1 MDLPDST
8 TKRLRSAREDLAQA
22 QQRWQ
27 GLLQTACEM
36 AGVDP
41 EQAQINLQ
49 AGVIRDTGSESS
61 PEDDD

>member
-8 TKRLRSAREDLAQA
+8 TERLRTAREDLAQA

-27 GLLQTACEM
+27 DLVQTACEM

-41 EQAQINLQ
+41 EAAQIDLQ
-49 AGVIRDTGSESS
+49 RGVIKAPD
-61 PEDDD
+61 ED

>member
-8 TKRLRSAREDLAQA
+8 TDRLRTAREDLAQA

-27 GLLQTACEM
+27 DLVQTACEM

-41 EQAQINLQ
+41 ETARIDLQ
-49 AGVIRDTGSESS
+49 AGVIQEPD
-61 PEDDD
+61 PEGDG

>member
-8 TKRLRSAREDLAQA
+8 TDRLRSAREDLAQA

-27 GLLQTACEM
+27 DLVQTACEM

-41 EQAQINLQ
+41 ETAQIDLQ
-49 AGVIRDTGSESS
+49 NGVIQAPD
-61 PEDDD
+61 ED